1 MTATIPT
8 GNPSLQLTVSD
19 TADGINGSM
28 TFQLFQ
34 DLTPN
39 TVEQIMNLVNDG
51 FYNNLTFHRVISGFM
66 IQGGDPNGDGTG
78 GPGYNF
84 DDEFNAALQ
93 FTSPGMLAMA
103 NSGPDTNGSQ
113 FFVTVEPY
121 RAGDFRYT
129 IFGLLTSGSDHSQR
143 DRRGAGGLERQAA
156 QHRDDHQ
163 RHALHRHAERGVAA
177 LRADRHDGH
186 GRRDRHRQRHRHQR
200 NPNSAS
206 RST

>member
-1 MTATIPT
+1 
-8 GNPSLQLTVSD
+8 
-19 TADGINGSM
+19 M

-51 FYNNLTFHRVISGFM
+51 FYNNLTFHRVISDFM

-93 FTSPGMLAMA
+93 FTSSGLLAMA

-113 FFVTVEPY
+113 FFVTAAPY
-121 RAGDFRYT
+121 RSGDFRYT
-129 IFGLLTSGSDHSQR
+129 IFGMLTSGNDILNEIDAVATDSNDKPLNSVVITSATIFTDTQDGVLR
-143 DRRGAGGLERQAA
+143 LSAPIGTTGTADVTVTVTDTVTNETAN
-156 QHRDDHQ
+156 QHR
-163 RHALHRHAERGVAA
+163 
-177 LRADRHDGH
+177 
-186 GRRDRHRQRHRHQR
+186 
-200 NPNSAS
+200 
-206 RST
+206 ST